1 MYSGLCLK
9 SLGKTNVSITT
20 SLVIFFFFSYYPRLC
35 MWAKVKEYITGVF
48 AKFLSGNYFLITNC
62 PLNFFPLDYSVEDST
77 WIVNN

>member
-1 MYSGLCLK
+1 MFKEFGENKCLYHN
-9 SLGKTNVSITT
+9 LPCDF
-20 SLVIFFFFSYYPRLC
+20 LFFSYYPRLC
-35 MWAKVKEYITGVF
+35 MWAKVKEYITGVL